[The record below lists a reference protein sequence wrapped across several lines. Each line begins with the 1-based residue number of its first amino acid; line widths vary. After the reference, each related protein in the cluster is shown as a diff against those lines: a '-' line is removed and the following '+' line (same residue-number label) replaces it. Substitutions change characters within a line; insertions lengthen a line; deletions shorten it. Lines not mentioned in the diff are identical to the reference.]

1 MSDLTDTIAAAYDG
15 ANAEAAEE
23 TTETTEESPAAE
35 TTAEE
40 SSTSETAETA
50 ESTETTEGDP
60 EAAAEESP
68 RIPKER
74 LDQVIGQRDLYRQLY
89 EETLSKPA
97 AKTDETETETTDQPD
112 EFTALFEEA
121 FKPAT
126 EEEAR
131 LYKMNLALHGQ
142 ITQITKALDSVAPLL
157 QGVLQD
163 RQAQTL
169 HSQAMD
175 QFNGTISELESQLGT
190 KLSDEDKQAI
200 LSTASTLG
208 DMDVRSATLQGFIL
222 AKNAPAAKKVDPRAD
237 ILKGKDNL
245 PGKGSS
251 SAPAPG
257 AKAQSG
263 DLDLKAALA
272 ETARELGIKTR

>member
-1 MSDLTDTIAAAYDG
+1 MSDELRDTLAEAYDA
-15 ANAEAAEE
+15 ANAEAAED
-23 TTETTEESPAAE
+23 TTETTEESEAAE

-40 SSTSETAETA
+40 SSTSETAE
-50 ESTETTEGDP
+50 STETAEAEA

-74 LDQVIGQRDLYRQLY
+74 LDQVIGQRDLYKQLY
-89 EETLSKPA
+89 EETLTKPA
-97 AKTDETETETTDQPD
+97 AKTETETETTDQPD
-112 EFTALFEEA
+112 EFTALFEA
-121 FKPAT
+121 FEPAT
-126 EEEAR
+126 KEEAR

-157 QGVLQD
+157 EGVLQKS
-163 RQAQTL
+163 QAETL

-175 QFNGTISELESQLGT
+175 QFNGTIGELETQLGT
-190 KLSDEDKQAI
+190 KFSDEDKQAI
-200 LSTASTLG
+200 LSKASTLG
-208 DMDVRSATLQGFIL
+208 NMDVRSATLQGFIL
-222 AKNAPAAKKVDPRAD
+222 TKNAPAAKKTDPRAD

-257 AKAQSG
+257 AKAVSG
-263 DLDLKAALA
+263 DMDLKEALA